1 MANTRAQKLFG
12 FRARE
17 LEGRNI
23 SLLMPQP
30 FSGRHNTYLA
40 TYLAVSPTLLR
51 ITLVWITLMG
61 IFCAFSL
68 HPPPAVTFILC
79 GAVTLLF
86 SPYKDCFFRF
96 TSPRVR

>member
-51 ITLVWITLMG
+51 ITLTL
-61 IFCAFSL
+61 
-68 HPPPAVTFILC
+68 
-79 GAVTLLF
+79 VTLVGILL
-86 SPYKDCFFRF
+86 RLL
-96 TSPRVR
+96 TSSSACNYSYCVGL

>member
-1 MANTRAQKLFG
+1 MAYTLVLPPPSSSHQMANTRAQKLFG

-51 ITLVWITLMG
+51 ITLTL
-61 IFCAFSL
+61 
-68 HPPPAVTFILC
+68 
-79 GAVTLLF
+79 VTLVGILL
-86 SPYKDCFFRF
+86 RLL
-96 TSPRVR
+96 TSSSACNYSYCVGL